1 MFSHLRTIQIRQR
14 RLKHRRQ
21 VLRFDT
27 LEDRRVLAGLEVF
40 VFDDVDASRGFGSR
54 SDLPLF
60 DRPVFV
66 DINRDG
72 RFDQSEPWTTTD
84 IDGIARFRNL
94 EPGEYTI
101 RLLGENNR
109 VLQSSPAAPSATG
122 VWHDEIGTVVRV
134 ESDGSAWTFSG
145 NQLVK
150 LNRELNTPEREFT
163 FEGEIESV
171 VLEDTS
177 NSVSRAYV
185 IANNAAGQKKLWTIP
200 DVQAD
205 AVQLTSAQLG
215 TTSQI
220 VSLGAEILIRNGNS
234 LHRVTTD
241 SVGQIASSGQ
251 IGGATLDA
259 SSVLKRAGTSGFA
272 VLNSV
277 GSTSELSIYEIS
289 GTSAFVVGRRSF
301 ASEVKAWQPAPD
313 GSSVAVSTADD
324 FLIVEKKV
332 GLPTAAILKDA
343 VEPIFFDSG
352 RSLLLTGN
360 KTNSSELIG
369 WQTSEWK
376 QSLSIPITNGELT
389 GRDSTLNMD
398 RFGRFLIGNRLGRV
412 YSHDLAEAVLVTAV
426 VSANGTSQVQI
437 GIRLLGQNSA
447 PSLGEP
453 ALLSLNE
460 DDAIQ
465 WSNSMLGSVS
475 SDMDSDRLIYLVR
488 SQPSLGSVTWNVD
501 GSASYIPTANANGTD
516 SFTVQAY
523 DGWAWSEERSI
534 TVNVFAVDDAP
545 SDLVVSTN
553 EFEENV
559 GLQSVLASV
568 RVLDPDSD
576 VDYQFQIPDNRF
588 EIVDGLLKLISGVLN
603 FENESTIVL
612 PILAVNRLR
621 PTETLSRTL
630 TFSVKDRNDAP
641 ASLSVPSRLTIPELN
656 EGFSIGQV
664 QVVDEDADAAYDWQV
679 SDPRFAVD
687 QGQLVLR
694 PGMVLDYET
703 EPSISLT
710 LRASDPTSSFF
721 IERSI
726 NLSVTDQDDLPTGIR
741 LTGSGSISENQ
752 PNAVVGS
759 VAVLDTDRNERYSFE
774 LSDDRFYV
782 NRGVIMLRP
791 GSVLSRTD
799 GGQLDL
805 TIIATS
811 DLTGMQIRTSSRLSI
826 LRDRTP
832 YHNDIDPYDVDGD
845 GRISP
850 LDPLI
855 IINHINN
862 RGTGPIPMIGEG
874 EEGPD
879 PGIDVDGDGN
889 ISPIDILILIN
900 RINQDNEEESE
911 GDDESDEKDSDGSDG
926 MPEGEGEFV
935 AGAKSLEI
943 MNRTSSQ
950 DTLAPLIQSPVS
962 PTANQAVDISLAE
975 YLDGLDRE
983 VGPKRFRRR

>member
-1 MFSHLRTIQIRQR
+1 M
-14 RLKHRRQ
+14 
-21 VLRFDT
+21 LRFDT

-40 VFDDVDASRGFGSR
+40 VFDDVDASREFSSR

-60 DRPVFV
+60 DKPVFV
-66 DINRDG
+66 DVNRDG
-72 RFDQSEPWTTTD
+72 RFDQSDPWTTTD

-109 VLQSSPAAPSATG
+109 VLQSSPAVPSASG

-145 NQLVK
+145 NKLVK
-150 LNRELNTPEREFT
+150 LNRALNTAIREFT

-171 VLEDTS
+171 VLEDVS
-177 NSVSRAYV
+177 NSVSKAYV
-185 IANNAAGQKKLWTIP
+185 IADNAAGQKKLWTIP
-200 DVQAD
+200 NLQTEAM
-205 AVQLTSAQLG
+205 QQTSAQLG
-215 TTSQI
+215 DASQI

-241 SVGQIASSGQ
+241 SIGQIASSGQ

-259 SSVLKRAGTSGFA
+259 SSVLKKVGTSGFA
-272 VLNSV
+272 VLNSA
-277 GSTSELSIYEIS
+277 GSASELSIYEIS

-324 FLIVEKKV
+324 FLIVARKV

-343 VEPIFFDSG
+343 VEPILFDSG

-376 QSLSIPITNGELT
+376 QSLSIPISNGELT
-389 GRDSTLNMD
+389 GRDATLNLD
-398 RFGRFLIGNRLGRV
+398 RFGRFLIGNRLGRT

-437 GIRLLGQNSA
+437 GVRLVGQNSA

-460 DDAIQ
+460 DDALQ
-465 WSNSMLGSVS
+465 WSTSMLGSVS
-475 SDMDSDRLIYLVR
+475 TDMDSDRLIYLVR
-488 SQPSLGSVTWNVD
+488 SQPTLGSVAWNVD
-501 GSASYIPTANANGTD
+501 GSASYIPSANANGAD
-516 SFTVQAY
+516 SFAVQAY

-545 SDLVVSTN
+545 SDLVLSTS

-576 VDYQFQIPDNRF
+576 VDYQFQIQDARF
-588 EIVDGLLKLISGVLN
+588 GIVDGLLKLISGVLN

-630 TFSVKDRNDAP
+630 TFSVKDRNDP
-641 ASLSVPSRLTIPELN
+641 PISISVPSRLTIPELN
-656 EGFSIGQV
+656 DGFSVGQV
-664 QVVDEDADAAYDWQV
+664 QVVDEDADAAYDWHI
-679 SDPRFAVD
+679 SDPRFAVA

-694 PGMVLDYET
+694 PGVVLDYET

-726 NLSVTDQDDLPTGIR
+726 NLSVADQDDLPTGIR
-741 LTGSGSISENQ
+741 LSGSGDISENQ

-759 VAVLDTDRNERYSFE
+759 VAVLDTDRNERYSYE
-774 LSDDRFYV
+774 LSDDRFFV
-782 NRGVIMLRP
+782 NRGVVMLRP
-791 GSVLSRTD
+791 GSVLSRAD
-799 GGQLDL
+799 GGHLDL

-811 DLTGMQIRTSSRLSI
+811 DLTGLQIRNSSRLSI

-832 YHNDIDPYDVDGD
+832 FHNDIDPYDVDGD

-862 RGTGPIPMIGEG
+862 RGTGPIPTLGEG

-900 RINQDNEEESE
+900 RINQENEEESE
-911 GDDESDEKDSDGSDG
+911 GDDESDDEDSDGSG
-926 MPEGEGEFV
+926 GLPEGEGEFV
-935 AGAKSLEI
+935 SGSKSLEV
-943 MNRTSSQ
+943 MNRTNSQ
-950 DTLAPLIQSPVS
+950 DAMVPLTQSPFS
-962 PTANQAVDISLAE
+962 PTSNQTTDISLAE
-975 YLDGLDRE
+975 YLDSLDRE
-983 VGPKRFRRR
+983 LGPKRFRRR

>member
-1 MFSHLRTIQIRQR
+1 MFSHLRTIQVRQK

-40 VFDDVDASRGFGSR
+40 VFDDVDASREFSSR

-66 DINRDG
+66 DANRDG
-72 RFDQSEPWTTTD
+72 RFDPSEPWTTTD

-101 RLLGENNR
+101 RLFGENNR
-109 VLQSSPAAPSATG
+109 VLQTSPAVPSATG
-122 VWHDEIGTVVRV
+122 LWHEDIGTVVRV

-145 NQLVK
+145 NKLVK
-150 LNRELNTPEREFT
+150 LDRELNTAVREFV

-171 VLEDTS
+171 VLEDIS
-177 NSVSRAYV
+177 NSVSKAYV
-185 IANNAAGQKKLWTIP
+185 IADNASGQKRLWSIP
-200 DVQAD
+200 DLQAD
-205 AVQLTSAQLG
+205 PIQQTSAVVG
-215 TTSQI
+215 SSSQI

-234 LHRVTTD
+234 LHRATTD
-241 SVGQIASSGQ
+241 SVGQITSSGQ
-251 IGGATLDA
+251 VGGATLDA
-259 SSVLKRAGTSGFA
+259 SSILKKVGTSGFA
-272 VLNSV
+272 VLNSS
-277 GSTSELSIYEIS
+277 GNTSELTIYEIS
-289 GTSAFVVGRRSF
+289 GTSALVVGRRSF
-301 ASEVKAWQPAPD
+301 ATEVRAWQPAPD

-324 FLIVEKKV
+324 FLIVERKV

-343 VEPIFFDSG
+343 VEPILFDSG

-376 QSLSIPITNGELT
+376 QSLSIPVTNGELT
-389 GRDSTLNMD
+389 GRDATMNID
-398 RFGRFLIGNRLGRV
+398 RFGRFLIGNRLGRA
-412 YSHDLAEAVLVTAV
+412 YSHDLSEAVLVTAV

-447 PSLGEP
+447 PSLAEP
-453 ALLSLNE
+453 VLVSLNE
-460 DDAIQ
+460 DESLH
-465 WSNSMLGSVS
+465 WSTSMLGSVS
-475 SDMDSDRLIYLVR
+475 NDLDSDTLVYLVR
-488 SQPSLGSVTWNVD
+488 SQPSLGSITWNVD
-501 GSASYIPTANANGTD
+501 GSASYIPTANANGSD

-523 DGWAWSEERSI
+523 DGWAWSEERRI
-534 TVNVFAVDDAP
+534 TINVFAVDDAP
-545 SDLVVSTN
+545 SDLIFSTS

-576 VDYQFQIPDNRF
+576 VDYQFQIQDSRF
-588 EIVDGLLKLISGVLN
+588 EIVDGLLRLISGVLN
-603 FENESTIVL
+603 FENEPTIVL

-630 TFSVKDRNDAP
+630 TFSVKDRNDP
-641 ASLSVPSRLTIPELN
+641 PTSLSVPSRLTIPELN
-656 EGFSIGQV
+656 EGFSVGQV
-664 QVVDEDADAAYDWQV
+664 QVVDEDADAVYDWHV
-679 SDPRFAVD
+679 SDPRFTVAE
-687 QGQLVLR
+687 GQLVLR
-694 PGMVLDYET
+694 PGIVLDYET

-721 IERSI
+721 IERSV
-726 NLSVTDQDDLPTGIR
+726 NLSVADQDDLPTGIR
-741 LTGSGSISENQ
+741 LSGSGDISENQ
-752 PNAVVGS
+752 PNAIVGS

-774 LSDDRFYV
+774 LSDDRFFV
-782 NRGVIMLRP
+782 NRGVVMLRP
-791 GSVLSRTD
+791 GSVVSRSD
-799 GGQLDL
+799 GGHLDL

-811 DLTGMQIRTSSRLSI
+811 DLTGLQIRNSSRLSI

-832 YHNDIDPYDVDGD
+832 FHNDIDPFDVDGD
-845 GRISP
+845 GRLSP

-855 IINHINN
+855 IINHINS
-862 RGTGPIPMIGEG
+862 RGTGPVPNSGEG

-879 PGIDVDGDGN
+879 LGIDVDGDGN

-900 RINQDNEEESE
+900 RINQENDEESE
-911 GDDESDEKDSDGSDG
+911 GDDESDDEDSDGSGG

-935 AGAKSLEI
+935 SGTKSLEV
-943 MNRTSSQ
+943 MNRTRGQ
-950 DTLAPLIQSPVS
+950 DALAPLVQSPFNS
-962 PTANQAVDISLAE
+962 TANQATDISLAE
-975 YLDGLDRE
+975 YLDSLDRE
-983 VGPKRFRRR
+983 LGPKRFRRR